1 MPDRRLRRPAG
12 EMDLTFAL
20 SIKIMAIYHY
30 AEHSGPQILY
40 REGLMNDIR
49 RYDCFKA
56 VSGLRPAL
64 WLMMF
69 AALMLTAA
77 CGGESL
83 PTAQESLYP
92 AGSVGN
98 QEIEQRL
105 KFDARVESHEF
116 DGNKLVV
123 EVNQA
128 WIQAPPGMQARAAG
142 DWYNMWQSAR
152 KGEDSQAQGIEVEVK
167 YQGDTVG
174 KWTGEH
180 GYQPVERMKEKA
192 DESGS

>member
-1 MPDRRLRRPAG
+1 
-12 EMDLTFAL
+12 
-20 SIKIMAIYHY
+20 
-30 AEHSGPQILY
+30 
-40 REGLMNDIR
+40 MNDIR
-49 RYDCFKA
+49 EPDSFKA
-56 VSGLRPAL
+56 VSGLRPVL
-64 WLMMF
+64 RLMMI

-83 PTAQESLYP
+83 PGAQATLYP
-92 AGSVGN
+92 AGSVSD
-98 QEIEQRL
+98 EAIEKTL

-142 DWYNMWQSAR
+142 EWYNMWQSAR
-152 KGEDSQAQGIEVEVK
+152 KGEDGQAQGIEVVIK
-167 YQGDTVG
+167 YEGDEVG

-180 GYQPVERMKEKA
+180 GYQPVERMKDEA
-192 DESGS
+192 GESGS